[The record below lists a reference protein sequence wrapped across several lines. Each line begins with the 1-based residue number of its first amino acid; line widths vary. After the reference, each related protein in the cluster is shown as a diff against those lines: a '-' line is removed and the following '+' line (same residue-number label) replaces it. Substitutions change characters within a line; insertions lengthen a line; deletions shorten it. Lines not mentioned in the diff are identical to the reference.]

1 MDNGYTPSTVVVDAP
16 IEIDQGQGAGVWR
29 PENYSTGKYYGPQTL
44 RNALQKSLNTVTVRL
59 AQDVGMPLIGEYAK
73 RFGVYDELPNYLSYA
88 LGAGETTV
96 MRMVTAYSMF
106 ANGGRRVKS
115 TLIDRIQDRYG
126 RTIFKHDARECRGC
140 DAPGGWKNQPEP
152 QLVDRREQVLDSM
165 TAYQITSMMEGVV
178 QAGTATVVK
187 DVGKPIAGKTGTT
200 NDEKDAWF
208 IGFSP
213 DLVVGIYV
221 GYDKPRN
228 LGKGATGGHLA
239 APIARDFLKLALAD
253 KPAIPFKVPAGIKL
267 VRVDAKSG
275 MRAGPGEGG
284 RTILEAFKPGTAPPD
299 NYSVIGVADADGSR
313 PMMAPPDAGNIMRP
327 GTGGLY

>member
-1 MDNGYTPSTVVVDAP
+1 MRS
-16 IEIDQGQGAGVWR
+16 
-29 PENYSTGKYYGPQTL
+29 
-44 RNALQKSLNTVTVRL
+44 
-59 AQDVGMPLIGEYAK
+59 

-106 ANGGRRVKS
+106 ANGGRRVKP

-126 RTIFKHDARECRGC
+126 HTIFKHDARECRGC

-152 QLVDRREQVLDSM
+152 QLVDRREQVLDPM

-187 DVGKPIAGKTGTT
+187 EVGKPIAGKTGTT
-200 NDEKDAWF
+200 NEEKDAWF

-213 DLVVGIYV
+213 DLVVGIYI
-221 GYDKPRN
+221 GYDKPRT
-228 LGKGATGGHLA
+228 LGTGNAATGGHLA

-253 KPAIPFKVPAGIKL
+253 KPAVPFKVPAGIKL
-267 VRVDAKSG
+267 IRVDAKSG
-275 MRAGPGEGG
+275 MRAGPGESGG
-284 RTILEAFKPGTAPPD
+284 TILEAFKPGTAPPD
-299 NYSVIGVADADGSR
+299 NYSVIGVADADGAHASPQGRSAGCRASDHAPGDRRALLAPENGVGSYAGRLRFAASPLHPSVRTNAISGRVRRSER
-313 PMMAPPDAGNIMRP
+313 PCAPKSNASLKRSSSQSGC
-327 GTGGLY
+327 

>member
-1 MDNGYTPSTVVVDAP
+1 
-16 IEIDQGQGAGVWR
+16 
-29 PENYSTGKYYGPQTL
+29 
-44 RNALQKSLNTVTVRL
+44 
-59 AQDVGMPLIGEYAK
+59 MPLIGEYAK

-106 ANGGRRVKS
+106 ANGGRRVKADA
-115 TLIDRIQDRYG
+115 DRPHSGPLWPHHLQ
-126 RTIFKHDARECRGC
+126 ARWPRMPRLRG
-140 DAPGGWKNQPEP
+140 AGGWKNQPEP

-187 DVGKPIAGKTGTT
+187 EVGKPIAGKTGTT

-213 DLVVGIYV
+213 DIVVGIYM

-228 LGKGATGGHLA
+228 LGRGATGGHLA

-253 KPAIPFKVPAGIKL
+253 KPAIPFRVPAGIKL
-267 VRVDAKSG
+267 IRVEAKSG

-299 NYSVIGVADADGSR
+299 NYSVIGVADADGRSA
-313 PMMAPPDAGNIMRP
+313 MPPDAGNFMRP